1 MSDSVSDKESSFE
14 FLNESD
20 ASDGELEQITK
31 ASDGMEDQV
40 IKPGAPAQTVA
51 HKVNTP
57 LARATAPAKF
67 PPTAANKFIV
77 SLIIACLILFI
88 MVCVF
93 MAAHIRHL
101 ELCAA
106 QISATKLREDQISK
120 ELERVKRDLQRE
132 TSARDEII
140 KQYEISARDKII
152 EELKNDKRD
161 LQKVIDRAIKKDNFN
176 TIKCLEDIPE
186 ELMDKWTPDESKFE
200 GIIEFESKKTVNQIF
215 REGRPVFSKLSKGQK
230 IIQLIDYKIPKA
242 LTVDNRNYLLME
254 GLCTYTMYT
263 HKGDFGQ
270 VFVKEGLLYI
280 IMGAPEEEKIKLVY
294 SMPEEYL

>member
-57 LARATAPAKF
+57 RATSPAKF
-67 PPTAANKFIV
+67 PPTAANKLIV

-93 MAAHIRHL
+93 IEAHIRHL
-101 ELCAA
+101 ELCATK
-106 QISATKLREDQISK
+106 ITATKLREDQISQ

-161 LQKVIDRAIKKDNFN
+161 LQKVIDMKERKDSFMK
-176 TIKCLEDIPE
+176 IKCLEDIPE
-186 ELMDKWTPDESKFE
+186 KLMDKWILEENEFQEIDEFDQPFGDSRP
-200 GIIEFESKKTVNQIF
+200 IF
-215 REGRPVFSKLSKGQK
+215 TKLSETQMRLK
-230 IIQLIDYKIPKA
+230 LIDNKEPYT
-242 LTVDNRNYLLME
+242 LWVDNCLME
-254 GLCTYTMYT
+254 GPCTYTIKT
-263 HKGDFGQ
+263 DEGVFGQ

-280 IMGAPEEEKIKLVY
+280 ILGAPEEEKIKLVY
-294 SMPEEYL
+294 IMPEEYL